1 MAFEA
6 LEAHL
11 LSLGIAPLSD
21 QFEPIAAETLEMIEA
36 TTGGALPEVVRWL
49 FTRFGGSRFDDSTY
63 YNDRRRHSK
72 ALFGWFLDTAELTEA
87 FERTRGSMPDD
98 MVPLAN
104 DGHGNF
110 VCVGVGP
117 QNAGV
122 VSFYLPRLST
132 ERRHYQLAS
141 SVEDFLRSLH
151 RETTATIPV
160 A

>member
-1 MAFEA
+1 MAFED

-11 LSLGIAPLSD
+11 QALGIAPLSD
-21 QFEPIAAETLEMIEA
+21 QFEPIADETWQAIEA
-36 TTGGALPEVVRWL
+36 AAGGAFPEVVRWL

-63 YNDRRRHSK
+63 YNDRRRQSK
-72 ALFGWFLDTAELTEA
+72 ALFGWFVDAAELTEA

-110 VCVGVGP
+110 VCVSLGP
-117 QNAGV
+117 DNAGV

-132 ERRHYQLAS
+132 DRRHYRLAD

-160 A
+160 S

>member
-1 MAFEA
+1 MAFED

-11 LSLGIAPLSD
+11 VALGIAPLSD
-21 QFEPIAAETLEMIEA
+21 VFEPIADETRQAIEDA
-36 TTGGALPEVVRWL
+36 TGGAFPEVVRWL
-49 FTRFGGSRFDDSTY
+49 FTRFGGSRFDDSTF

-72 ALFGWFLDTAELTEA
+72 ALFGWFLDAAELTEA

-117 QNAGV
+117 DNAGV
-122 VSFYLPRLST
+122 VSFYLPRLT
-132 ERRHYQLAS
+132 TDRRYYRLAD

-160 A
+160 S

>member
-1 MAFEA
+1 MAFVD

-11 LSLGIAPLSD
+11 LALGIAPLSD
-21 QFEPIAAETLEMIEA
+21 QFEPIPDETVQSIEA
-36 TTGGALPEVVRWL
+36 ATGGVFPEAVRWL

-72 ALFGWFLDTAELTEA
+72 ALFGWFLDAAELIEA
-87 FERTRGSMPDD
+87 FERSRGSMPDD

-117 QNAGV
+117 ENAGV
-122 VSFYLPRLST
+122 VSFYLPRLT
-132 ERRHYQLAS
+132 TDRRHYKLAD

-160 A
+160 S